1 MSFKILRVVFPL
13 LMFAAATII
22 TTMVIQQPVQT
33 NSKAFEKKAA
43 STPTVKTTPPLRQS
57 SSEASKPSPKGL
69 QPSAT
74 PSAETPSW
82 ETLGD
87 VNGDGVVN
95 TLDYSTRNGNE

>member
-43 STPTVKTTPPLRQS
+43 STPTVKTTP
-57 SSEASKPSPKGL
+57 KPSPKGL

-74 PSAETPSW
+74 PSAATPSW

-95 TLDYSTRNGNE
+95 TLDYSTRTGNE